1 MPHDLLVALALLLI
15 LEGLIPGLNPG
26 MWRQLMQQ
34 LAQMEDRKIRLV
46 GLGSMV
52 AGAVMLSLLR

>member
-34 LAQMEDRKIRLV
+34 LAQLEDRKIRLV